1 MLKEK
6 PREKRVL
13 FISVPIP
20 SLTGKSIETEDK
32 YIVQVVLVY
41 VSGALDLSVLCP

>member
-6 PREKRVL
+6 LREKRVL
-13 FISVPIP
+13 FISIPIP

-32 YIVQVVLVY
+32 YIVQVLVY
-41 VSGALDLSVLCP
+41 VSGALDLSVICP